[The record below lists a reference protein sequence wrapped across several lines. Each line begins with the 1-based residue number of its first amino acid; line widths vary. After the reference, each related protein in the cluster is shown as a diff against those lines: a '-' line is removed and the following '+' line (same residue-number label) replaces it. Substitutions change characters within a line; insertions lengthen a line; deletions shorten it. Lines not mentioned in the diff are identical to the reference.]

1 MCFDPLSRPRL
12 PHCAFLGSE
21 IQRMTHCLWITY
33 THFSASKS
41 SESLGVALATERI
54 ISVWGP
60 GSGQESVMKFRLAF
74 ATAALSALLFVPTVF
89 AQQQDPKLDPD
100 AKTANAPAE
109 PANQENKPTDQS
121 PQPADQRTRPSD
133 SKTTTPPNSTPPTLP
148 PTTAPSDEKKD
159 DTSKEPTPSVVQQPD
174 DSKVKHDGSKNDV
187 NAIGNRKVGGR
198 GLGDW
203 YSLEGEIRMGKQY
216 AQEVEA
222 TSKLIRD
229 PVITEYVNRIGQNLV
244 RNSDAQVPFT
254 IKVVD
259 SDEVNAFALP
269 GGFFY
274 VNSGLILAA
283 DEESELAGVMAHE
296 IAHVAARHAT
306 RQMTR
311 AQWANIGT
319 IPLIF
324 VGGGIG
330 YAVRSAAGLGLPL
343 TFLSFSRGFESE
355 ADYLGLQYMYK
366 AGYDPNAFVQF
377 FEKIQAKEK
386 KKPGTL
392 AKAFST
398 HPQTPDRISKSQEE
412 IARILPARQQYVVT
426 TSEFDNVKARLAA
439 LENRRKVIDQKDSGK
454 PSLRRTA
461 SKDKTTSDKGADDDR
476 PTLKRR
482 DDQNQN

>member
-1 MCFDPLSRPRL
+1 MKYRL
-12 PHCAFLGSE
+12 VLATVAVSAFL
-21 IQRMTHCLWITY
+21 LVP
-33 THFSASKS
+33 
-41 SESLGVALATERI
+41 SLF
-54 ISVWGP
+54 P
-60 GSGQESVMKFRLAF
+60 Q
-74 ATAALSALLFVPTVF
+74 
-89 AQQQDPKLDPD
+89 QQQDPNSNPAPTPTAQTKSPADSTSKDSKPGQDSTTAKQDPSSTTQD
-100 AKTANAPAE
+100 AKTPSA
-109 PANQENKPTDQS
+109 KPNDK
-121 PQPADQRTRPSD
+121 PADS
-133 SKTTTPPNSTPPTLP
+133 LP
-148 PTTAPSDEKKD
+148 PVIE
-159 DTSKEPTPSVVQQPD
+159 QPD
-174 DSKVKHDGSKNDV
+174 DSKVKHDGSKSDV
-187 NAIGNRKVGGR
+187 NAIGDRKVGGR

-229 PVITEYVNRIGQNLV
+229 PAINEYVNRIGQNLV

-254 IKVVD
+254 IKVID

-283 DEESELAGVMAHE
+283 DEEAELAGVMAHE

-330 YAVRSAAGLGLPL
+330 YAVRSAVGLGLPL

-377 FEKIQAKEK
+377 FEKLQAREK

-398 HPQTPDRISKSQEE
+398 HPQTPDRISKSQDE
-412 IARILPARQQYVVT
+412 IAKILPARAQYVVT
-426 TSEFDNVKARLAA
+426 TSEFADVKARLAGI
-439 LENRRKVIDQKDSGK
+439 ENRRKVVDDKGGNK
-454 PSLRRTA
+454 PTLRRTA
-461 SKDKTTSDKGADDDR
+461 STDKGQGQGQDKNGGDNGDDR
-476 PTLKRR
+476 PTLHRR
-482 DDQNQN
+482 DD